1 MGNDSRT
8 MWRHRVSTWLE
19 YINKRF
25 NDDTNRGNHI
35 PVKHIKGGVLKHE
48 YKRKRPYAT
57 RKIPKVQ

>member
-19 YINKRF
+19 YIIKRF

-35 PVKHIKGGVLKHE
+35 PVKHIKGGDE
-48 YKRKRPYAT
+48 T
-57 RKIPKVQ
+57 